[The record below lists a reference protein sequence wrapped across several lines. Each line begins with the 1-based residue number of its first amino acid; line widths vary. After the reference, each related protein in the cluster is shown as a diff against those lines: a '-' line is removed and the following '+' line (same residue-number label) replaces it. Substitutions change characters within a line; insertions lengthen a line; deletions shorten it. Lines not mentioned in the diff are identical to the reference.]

1 MESDRQKIVSV
12 FMQNTGMTQA
22 DRRASETFPAVVFD
36 LNRKLENYA
45 FFWKGREES
54 FETHLIST

>member
-22 DRRASETFPAVVFD
+22 DRRASETFSAVVFD

-45 FFWKGREES
+45 FFWKDRGES